1 MPTLTPITLET
12 ERLVLR
18 WLDAG
23 DADALF
29 AIFSDPQVARYWSAP
44 PWPDVAQAHDA
55 IRSAVE
61 AYASGS
67 GMKLAVLLKDSATM
81 IGITNLYAF
90 HDQNR
95 RCDLGYAMASAL
107 WGKGYQ
113 TEALAATLDYG
124 FRALDLNRVEA
135 DIDPR
140 NEGSARV
147 LEKLGFTREGY
158 MPERWIVNGE
168 VCDTAFY
175 GLLKRNWNA
184 P

>member
-1 MPTLTPITLET
+1 MPTLTPITLDT
-12 ERLVLR
+12 ERLRLR
-18 WLDAG
+18 WLTPA

-44 PWPDVAQAHDA
+44 PWDQVEQARAA
-55 IRSAVE
+55 IQAALD
-61 AYASGS
+61 AYANGS
-67 GMKLAVLLKDSATM
+67 GMKLAVIHRDSGAM
-81 IGITNLYAF
+81 IGYTNFYAF

-95 RCDLGYAMASAL
+95 RCDLGYAMASAW

-113 TEALAATLDYG
+113 TEALAAMLDFG
-124 FRALDLNRVEA
+124 FRTLDLNRIEA

-184 P
+184 R